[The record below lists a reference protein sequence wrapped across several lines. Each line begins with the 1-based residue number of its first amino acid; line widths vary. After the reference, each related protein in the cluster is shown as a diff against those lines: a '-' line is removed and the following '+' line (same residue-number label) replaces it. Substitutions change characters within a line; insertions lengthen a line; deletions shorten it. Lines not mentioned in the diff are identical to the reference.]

1 MQKELNPELFGE
13 KITKSRVVDNS
24 QSQNPNSPFLA
35 MESKIA
41 ETRAQ
46 LHQLGESLTSV
57 VSQVNEFIKGSH
69 GKFEKLNQAVQQLEQ
84 NDHVINL
91 EAAQKISQVSAKL
104 GERKTMDLKI
114 QEMIDRH
121 NGVLRSFE
129 VRFNQMQKLM
139 ADKEALLV
147 SAQAALNEAKMEIS
161 RLKRL

>member
-13 KITKSRVVDNS
+13 NFSNSRVVGNS
-24 QSQNPNSPFLA
+24 QSQNPNGPILA

-46 LHQLGESLTSV
+46 LHQMGEGLTSV

-69 GKFEKLNQAVQQLEQ
+69 GKIEKLQQAVQRLEQ
-84 NDHVINL
+84 NDQAINL
-91 EAAQKISQVSAKL
+91 EAAQKISQINNKL

-121 NGVLRSFE
+121 NSVLRSFE

-139 ADKEALLV
+139 ADKEAMLV

>member
-13 KITKSRVVDNS
+13 NISKSRVVDNS
-24 QSQNPNSPFLA
+24 ISQKPNSHHLA
-35 MESKIA
+35 LESKIS

-57 VSQVNEFIKGSH
+57 VNQVNDFIKGSQ
-69 GKFEKLNQAVQQLEQ
+69 GKFERLNQSVQRLEQ
-84 NDHVINL
+84 NDQAINL
-91 EAAQKISQVSAKL
+91 EAAQKISQINNKL
-104 GERKTMDLKI
+104 GERKIMDLKI
-114 QEMIDRH
+114 QEMVDRH
-121 NGVLRSFE
+121 NSVLRSFE

-147 SAQAALNEAKMEIS
+147 SAQSALNEAKMEIS